1 MRFDILRRPVNV
13 AVAHIVVI
21 YQAQRLIKLTNDEIG
36 EVLAESSALS
46 GVVQQLDIINERLY
60 LFVDGGKEAALEYL
74 ASAPDAQA
82 LGVALVV
89 GL

>member
-1 MRFDILRRPVNV
+1 MRFDILRCPVNV

-36 EVLAESSALS
+36 EVLAESPALS
-46 GVVQQLDIINERLY
+46 GVVQQLDIIDERLH
-60 LFVDGGKEAALEYL
+60 LFVDHGNEAALEYL
-74 ASAPDAQA
+74 AAAPDAQA
-82 LGVALVV
+82 FRVALVI